1 MSLRNALIKYFENN
15 KSVEIK
21 ISKDVGELIGF
32 VVDFKINGRGVSHE
46 GVIVKEWLDV
56 HSFANKYFSAIEFM
70 KRQPLLS
77 DMFESMVH
85 TVVSNISVEERAE
98 ALHLYEDHENSLLV
112 DEGITYVCEYI
123 FNKLV
128 IIMEE
133 NNNDKKKA

>member
-98 ALHLYEDHENSLLV
+98 ALHLYEDHENRDRKSV
-112 DEGITYVCEYI
+112 V
-123 FNKLV
+123 
-128 IIMEE
+128 
-133 NNNDKKKA
+133 